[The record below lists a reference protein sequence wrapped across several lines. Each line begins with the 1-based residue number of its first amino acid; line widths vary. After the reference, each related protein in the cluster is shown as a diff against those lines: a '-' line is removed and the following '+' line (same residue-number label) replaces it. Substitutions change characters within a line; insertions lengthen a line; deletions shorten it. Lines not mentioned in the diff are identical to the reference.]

1 MKHLFFFLSL
11 LVLVSCSDA
20 SETLENT
27 FIIASQRLECQG
39 EAPQQCLLVKTNE
52 NQQNWQFF
60 YAEITGFNYQE
71 GYEYVIV
78 VEETSIKNPP
88 QGGSSI
94 AYTLIEIISKTE
106 KTSANLPI

>member
-1 MKHLFFFLSL
+1 MKHLFFFLSVF
-11 LVLVSCSDA
+11 VLVSCNDS
-20 SETLENT
+20 SETLENR
-27 FIIASQRLECQG
+27 FIIASQTIECQG
-39 EAPQQCLLVKTNE
+39 EAQQQCLLVKTTE

-60 YAEITGFNYQE
+60 YSEITGFNYQE

-88 QGGSSI
+88 QDGSSI
-94 AYTLIEIISKTE
+94 AYKLIEIISKTE